1 MQSGARMTRI
11 DSLTPPLVAR
21 FIDAFG
27 EKISKKQRGEVDGY
41 RRYLEQAREQVE
53 ALGLDAGV
61 LARL

>member
-1 MQSGARMTRI
+1 
-11 DSLTPPLVAR
+11 LTPPLIAR

-27 EKISKKQRGEVDGY
+27 EEISKKQRGEADGY